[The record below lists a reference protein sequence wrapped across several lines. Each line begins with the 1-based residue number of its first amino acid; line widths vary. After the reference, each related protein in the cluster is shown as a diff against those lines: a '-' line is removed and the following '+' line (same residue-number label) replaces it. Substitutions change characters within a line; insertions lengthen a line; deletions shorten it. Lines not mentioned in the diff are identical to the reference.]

1 MFNFGE
7 NFIKWIKL
15 LYNNIF
21 SCVSNNG
28 YLSNYFTLSRG
39 IRQGCPISAL
49 LFILVA
55 EILAVKLRADSRI
68 HGIEISGQEFK
79 ISQLADDTTMFLK
92 DIQSIKNALA
102 LFNKF
107 GAYSGLK
114 LNLDKTE
121 IIPIGMSQLSYQS
134 LPNDLNYIDI
144 NKKAFKTLGVWFCG
158 DSHISNNL
166 NYKFRIQKVEKLLF
180 IWKARCLS
188 LKGKI
193 TILKTLVVPQFV
205 HLFSTIFTPAS
216 VLKTIDTMFFNFLW
230 NNKPPKIKKSV
241 ITNSFTGGG
250 LKMSDISSI
259 HSVQKC
265 LWIKYLIDACEKKW
279 KVLSYQLLGLKPEM
293 LDFKPP
299 EASLKVAKTNF
310 YQQVLDCWSLIKIRE
325 PTSVNEVL
333 NEYILYNRYVKTDN
347 KCLDS
352 SILLQKEGHQKIK
365 LFDIVDSEGKIL
377 SFQRLVK
384 KIPLRL
390 SLLEYFGLTKAIP
403 KHWLRSIKP
412 KNIQEQSKLKKK

>member
-1 MFNFGE
+1 MFNFEE

-107 GAYSGLK
+107 VYSGLK

-144 NKKAFKTLGVWFCG
+144 NKK
-158 DSHISNNL
+158 
-166 NYKFRIQKVEKLLF
+166 
-180 IWKARCLS
+180 S
-188 LKGKI
+188 L
-193 TILKTLVVPQFV
+193 
-205 HLFSTIFTPAS
+205 
-216 VLKTIDTMFFNFLW
+216 
-230 NNKPPKIKKSV
+230 
-241 ITNSFTGGG
+241 
-250 LKMSDISSI
+250 
-259 HSVQKC
+259 
-265 LWIKYLIDACEKKW
+265 
-279 KVLSYQLLGLKPEM
+279 
-293 LDFKPP
+293 
-299 EASLKVAKTNF
+299 
-310 YQQVLDCWSLIKIRE
+310 
-325 PTSVNEVL
+325 
-333 NEYILYNRYVKTDN
+333 
-347 KCLDS
+347 
-352 SILLQKEGHQKIK
+352 
-365 LFDIVDSEGKIL
+365 
-377 SFQRLVK
+377 
-384 KIPLRL
+384 
-390 SLLEYFGLTKAIP
+390 
-403 KHWLRSIKP
+403 
-412 KNIQEQSKLKKK
+412 